1 MKKTYHGSCHCG
13 AITYEADIDLSQGTN
28 KCNCSICAKTR
39 NWCAIIK
46 PEEFRLLSGQDS
58 LGDYQFNTQSNHH
71 YFCKR
76 CGVRPFGR
84 GNVKEIGGEYVSIM
98 LSTLDNASPEELV
111 EPPIKY
117 ANGRDNSWWTE
128 PEEIRHL

>member
-1 MKKTYHGSCHCG
+1 M
-13 AITYEADIDLSQGTN
+13 
-28 KCNCSICAKTR
+28 
-39 NWCAIIK
+39 
-46 PEEFRLLSGQDS
+46 RLLSGQDS
-58 LGDYQFNTQSNHH
+58 VGDYQFNTQNNHH

-84 GNVKEIGGEYVSIM
+84 GNVKEIGGDYVSIM
-98 LSTLDNASPEELV
+98 LSTLDNASPVELV